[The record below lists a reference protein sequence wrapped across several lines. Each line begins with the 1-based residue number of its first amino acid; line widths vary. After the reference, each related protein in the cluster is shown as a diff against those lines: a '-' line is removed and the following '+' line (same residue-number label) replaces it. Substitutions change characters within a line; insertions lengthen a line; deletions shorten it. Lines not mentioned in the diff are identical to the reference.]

1 MLASELIKTYEEFC
15 PQELSMEG
23 DVVGLQIGS
32 LDKEIQKVM
41 VTLDVRENTV
51 AEAIE
56 KGVDLIIAKHA
67 PIFRPVKDLVSS
79 PDRDIL
85 LDLVKHDIAV
95 YVSHTN
101 IDVVN
106 DGLNDWFCD
115 LLDIKDTTYL
125 TQTSE
130 NHGIGRVGDIA
141 PQTIE
146 ELALKVKAVFGL
158 DSVRLVRYDHDN
170 PLVSRVAI
178 CGGSGQGFYK
188 DALKKGAQVF
198 ITGDVYY
205 HTGQEM
211 ITNGLLAIDPGH
223 HIEALFISKIA
234 EKLKAWK
241 REHDWN
247 VTILESQSS
256 TNPFD
261 HLQEDV
267 SLTWLLHQNVVFLAL
282 LAGLFTWGCT
292 IVGSAIVF
300 FFKNISRKLL
310 DIMMGF
316 AAGVMIA
323 ASFWSLLDPSLT
335 YATQNGYGKQ
345 SWFPAAAGFLLGGI
359 ALRLID
365 AVVPH
370 LHLENDI
377 SKAEGIQPRKK
388 KLSKTALLFLAITI
402 HNFPE
407 GLAVG
412 VTFGALAGGNM
423 TLAGLM
429 GAIGLAIG
437 IGLQNVPEGAALSI
451 PIRADGKS
459 RIKAFYWGSMSA
471 IVEPIGAVM
480 GAALVLWMMVIIPY
494 ALAFAA
500 GAMIF
505 VVTEELI
512 PESQTNGNTDVATLG
527 LMVGFVVMMVMDVAL
542 G

>member
-32 LDKEIQKVM
+32 LDMEIQRVM

-56 KGVDLIIAKHA
+56 KNVDLIIAKHA

-115 LLDIKDTTYL
+115 LLDIKDTTHL

-130 NHGIGRVGDIA
+130 NHGIGRVGDIV

-146 ELALKVKAVFGL
+146 ELALKVKSVFGL
-158 DSVRLVRYDHDN
+158 DSVRLVRYNHDN

-223 HIEALFISKIA
+223 HIESLFISKIA
-234 EKLKAWK
+234 EKLEAWK
-241 REHDWN
+241 LEHDWN

-261 HLQEDV
+261 HL
-267 SLTWLLHQNVVFLAL
+267 
-282 LAGLFTWGCT
+282 
-292 IVGSAIVF
+292 
-300 FFKNISRKLL
+300 
-310 DIMMGF
+310 
-316 AAGVMIA
+316 
-323 ASFWSLLDPSLT
+323 
-335 YATQNGYGKQ
+335 
-345 SWFPAAAGFLLGGI
+345 
-359 ALRLID
+359 
-365 AVVPH
+365 
-370 LHLENDI
+370 
-377 SKAEGIQPRKK
+377 
-388 KLSKTALLFLAITI
+388 
-402 HNFPE
+402 
-407 GLAVG
+407 
-412 VTFGALAGGNM
+412 
-423 TLAGLM
+423 
-429 GAIGLAIG
+429 
-437 IGLQNVPEGAALSI
+437 
-451 PIRADGKS
+451 
-459 RIKAFYWGSMSA
+459 
-471 IVEPIGAVM
+471 
-480 GAALVLWMMVIIPY
+480 
-494 ALAFAA
+494 
-500 GAMIF
+500 
-505 VVTEELI
+505 
-512 PESQTNGNTDVATLG
+512 
-527 LMVGFVVMMVMDVAL
+527 
-542 G
+542 